1 MSNYSNT
8 IFNQLLSFLPR
19 DRFNYFVGQHKGDM
33 NIKRMTAWNH
43 FTVMLY
49 AQIASKKSL
58 RDIETGMKLHEGCW
72 HHLGIKT
79 VAKSSIADANRRRSY
94 QIFEK
99 LFYALLERCK
109 EITPHREFDFENKLY
124 SLDASVINLCL
135 STFDWAK
142 YRTTKG
148 ALKLHVLLDNR
159 TALPELINITDGK
172 TADIKKLQDLD
183 VKTLEKGS
191 IIVFDRA
198 YIDYEKWKE
207 LDENGLTFVSRT
219 KKSQNI
225 FVVGQNIEKDKLE
238 KDILADEIVMFGSY
252 DVIEKEKYPK
262 NLRRVKYYD
271 KEKQK
276 EYVYLTNNFKLNAK
290 QIADIYKDRWQIELF
305 FKWIKQNLK
314 IKTFLGTSK
323 NAVMTQIWIAM
334 IYYLLV
340 AYIKF
345 QTKFKNSLLELTR
358 MVRETIMFR
367 RNLIDLLSL
376 TTETVFKL
384 KLEKSPQMS
393 FW

>member
-1 MSNYSNT
+1 MSNYSST
-8 IFNQLLSFLPR
+8 IFNQLLNFLPR
-19 DRFNYFVGQHKGDM
+19 DRFNYFVGQHSGDR
-33 NIKRMTAWNH
+33 NIKRMTSWNH

-49 AQIASKKSL
+49 AQIAGKKSL

-79 VAKSSIADANRRRSY
+79 IAKSSIADANRRRSY

-109 EITPHREFDFENKLY
+109 EITPHREFDFDNKLY
-124 SLDASVINLCL
+124 SMDASVINLCL

-207 LDENGLTFVSRT
+207 MDENGLTFVSRV
-219 KKSQNI
+219 KKRQNI
-225 FVVGQNIEKDKLE
+225 FVVGRHTEKDKLE
-238 KDILADEIVMFGSY
+238 KDILSDEKVMFGSY

-262 NLRRVKYYD
+262 NLRRVKYHD

-276 EYVYLTNNFKLNAK
+276 EYVYLTNNFELSAK

-340 AYIKF
+340 NYIKF

-358 MVRETIMFR
+358 MVRETVMFR

-376 TTETVFKL
+376 TTKTVFKL
-384 KLEKSPQMS
+384 KLDKSPQMS

>member
-1 MSNYSNT
+1 MSKYSST

-19 DRFNYFVGQHKGDM
+19 NRFNYFVGQHNGDK
-33 NIKRMTAWNH
+33 NIKKMTAWNQ
-43 FTVMLY
+43 FVIMLY
-49 AQIASKKSL
+49 AQITGKRSL
-58 RDIETGMKLHEGCW
+58 REIQTGMSLHDGCW

-79 VAKSSIADANRRRSY
+79 TARSTIADANKNRNY

-109 EITPHREFDFENKLY
+109 EITPHREFEFENSLY
-124 SLDASVINLCL
+124 SIDASVINLCL

-142 YRTTKG
+142 YRATKG

-159 TALPELINITDGK
+159 TAIPEFINITEGK
-172 TADIKKLQDLD
+172 TADVTVFQKLDI
-183 VKTLEKGS
+183 KTLEKGS

-198 YIDYEKWKE
+198 YIDYLKWKE
-207 LDENGLTFVSRT
+207 IDENDLVFVSRT

-225 FVVGQNIEKDKLE
+225 FVVGQHNGNEELE
-238 KDILADEIVMFGSY
+238 ENILADERVIFGDY
-252 DVIEKEKYPK
+252 NTMEKKKYPK
-262 NLRRVKYYD
+262 KLRRIKFYD
-271 KEKQK
+271 VEKKK
-276 EYVYLTNNFKLNAK
+276 EYTYLTNNFNLTAK
-290 QIADIYKDRWQIELF
+290 QVADIYKDRWQIEIF

-334 IYYLLV
+334 IYYLLL

-345 QTKFKNSLLELTR
+345 QTKFKNSLLDLTI
-358 MVRETIMFR
+358 MIKETVMFR

-376 TTETVFKL
+376 TTKTIVRL
-384 KLEKSPQMS
+384 KLDKNPQMS